1 MMNLPILKIYSLDNK
16 EFMLFDSV
24 RVKTGYENHL
34 IYFEHNNSRQ
44 DYILTIWELAELLS
58 G

>member
-1 MMNLPILKIYSLDNK
+1 MNDPILKIYSLDNE

-34 IYFEHNNSRQ
+34 IYFGQTNSRA